1 MSVRKPFAVAIA
13 AAVAGSALVMTAGPA
28 SAVYA
33 PQSDDSK
40 PAGVTTTDLI
50 GVGSDTSQHAL
61 KLLADA
67 WNGGA
72 RTAYGQTFDVASFS
86 ALGGGTLPAPLTV
99 DAGGELTR
107 PSGSTPG
114 RATLYGSGRVSA
126 VDFARSSG
134 APSAQDFTAGMRVIP
149 FALDTVVVA
158 VSGTSP
164 VAAFNPTLTLD
175 QLKGIY
181 KSCDITN
188 WHQVNAAYP
197 SQPIEPFIP
206 KSGSGTEDFFKK
218 SGVLPSNDLNYGS
231 CVKDHTDDS
240 TPAQADA
247 TRVQEHDPGL
257 FAIKPNAIV
266 PFSKGRAELTGG
278 AVKTVAG
285 SDVAFKRNLYNVV
298 RTEESNRADIQAFFG
313 ETGFVCSAA
322 AHDLIKSA
330 GFDQL
335 AGAAL
340 GGDCGKVL
348 GAGSSNFTIN
358 TVTTPTVAVAGAG
371 TSSAYNLTAT
381 LTSNP
386 TAVGTVTFTEGATVL
401 ASKVSI
407 VSGRAVTPP
416 LKLAAGSHS
425 IKAVYTPGQANFKS
439 AESTATVVVAAPVA
453 KTKAAISESFPAKV
467 KLKKAKSVSVK
478 GVVKV
483 KGATGKVSVK
493 KGKKTLKSATLKGGK
508 ASLKLPKL
516 KKGTYKL
523 TIAYTGDAK
532 HLAGTKTF
540 TIKVVK

>member
-1 MSVRKPFAVAIA
+1 MSARKSFGAVLATV
-13 AAVAGSALVMTAGPA
+13 VAGSALVMTAGPA
-28 SAVYA
+28 SAAYT
-33 PQSDDSK
+33 PDSDDSK
-40 PAGVTTTDLI
+40 TTTITATDLV

-67 WNGGA
+67 WNQGA
-72 RTAYGQTFDVASFS
+72 RANYGQTFDVASFS
-86 ALGGGTLPAPLTV
+86 ALGGGTLPAPLVADGGTEV
-99 DAGGELTR
+99 IRPTGSGAGR
-107 PSGSTPG
+107 N
-114 RATLYGSGRVSA
+114 TLYGAGHVA
-126 VDFARSSG
+126 NVDFARSSD
-134 APSAQDFTAGMRVIP
+134 APSATEFTAGMRAIP
-149 FALDTVVVA
+149 FALDTVVPA
-158 VSGTSP
+158 IKGSNP
-164 VAAFNPTLTLD
+164 VAASNPVLTLA
-175 QLKGIY
+175 QLQGIY
-181 KSCDITN
+181 KTCDITN
-188 WHQVNAAYP
+188 WNQINPAYP
-197 SQPIEPFIP
+197 SQPINPYVP
-206 KSGSGTEDFFKK
+206 KSGSGTEKFFHTTI
-218 SGVLPSNDLNYGS
+218 LGS
-231 CVKDHTDDS
+231 ASTPYCDRVKDNIGGT
-240 TPAQADA
+240 
-247 TRVQEHDPGL
+247 VIQEHDPAV
-257 FAIKPNAIV
+257 FTADPTAVV
-266 PFSKGRAELTGG
+266 PFSQGRAGLAGS
-278 AVKTVAG
+278 AVKVVGG
-285 SDVAFKRNLYNVV
+285 SEVAFKRNLYNVV
-298 RTEESNRADIQAFFG
+298 RAEEANRADIQAFFG

-322 AHDLIKSA
+322 AHDLIKAA

-335 AGAAL
+335 AGAGL
-340 GGDCGKVL
+340 NGDCGKVL
-348 GAGSSNFTIN
+348 SAGSSNFTIN

-416 LKLAAGSHS
+416 LKLVAGSHS
-425 IKAVYTPGQANFKS
+425 IKAVYTPGQANFKG

-508 ASLKLPKL
+508 ASVKLPKL

-523 TIAYTGDAK
+523 TIAYKGDAK

>member
-1 MSVRKPFAVAIA
+1 MSARKSFGAVLATV
-13 AAVAGSALVMTAGPA
+13 VAGSALVMTAGPA
-28 SAVYA
+28 SAVYT
-33 PQSDDSK
+33 PDSDDSK
-40 PAGVTTTDLI
+40 TTTITTADLV

-72 RTAYGQTFDVASFS
+72 RAGYGQSFDVASFS
-86 ALGGGTLPAPLTV
+86 ALGGGTLPAPLV
-99 DAGGELTR
+99 LDAGGAEVPR
-107 PSGSTPG
+107 PTGSGPG
-114 RATLYGSGRVSA
+114 RNTLYGATRVSG

-134 APSAQDFTAGMRVIP
+134 NPSAQNFTDGMRVIP

-158 VSGTSP
+158 VAGSNP
-164 VAAFNPTLTLD
+164 VAASNPALTLA
-175 QLKGIY
+175 QLRGIY
-181 KSCDITN
+181 VTCDITN
-188 WHQVNAAYP
+188 WKQVNPSYP
-197 SQPIEPFIP
+197 DKAIEPFVP
-206 KSGSGTEDFFKK
+206 KSGSGTEAFFKG
-218 SGVLPSNDLNYGS
+218 SVLPADVTKYGD
-231 CVKDHTDDS
+231 CVKDNVGGV
-240 TPAQADA
+240 AI
-247 TRVQEHDPGL
+247 QEHDPAL
-257 FAIKPNAIV
+257 FTAKPNALV
-266 PFSKGRAELTGG
+266 PFSKGRAALAGTVKAVTGG
-278 AVKTVAG
+278 EVE
-285 SDVAFKRNLYNVV
+285 FKRNLYNVV
-298 RTEESNRADIQAFFG
+298 RQDEANRADIQSFFG
-313 ETGFVCSAA
+313 EDGFVCSAA
-322 AHDLIKSA
+322 AHDLIKAA

-335 AGAAL
+335 ATGDL

-348 GAGSSNFTIN
+348 NAPSSNFTLN
-358 TVTTPTVAVAGAG
+358 TITTPTVAVAGAG
-371 TSSAYNLTAT
+371 TSSAYNVTAT

-467 KLKKAKSVSVK
+467 KLKKAKSVSIK
-478 GVVKV
+478 GIVKV

-508 ASLKLPKL
+508 ASVKLPKL

-523 TIAYTGDAK
+523 TIAYKGDAK